1 MSPFVSNKTE
11 NKKPSSSNPS
21 ISSKKILKDFL
32 KEKKLKEGNNLL
44 VSVVVVLFGGLF
56 CPYNIQHNATQS
68 LIWSFH
74 ISLCYI

>member
-21 ISSKKILKDFL
+21 ISSKRILKDFL

-44 VSVVVVLFGGLF
+44 VSVVVVLSGG
-56 CPYNIQHNATQS
+56 
-68 LIWSFH
+68 
-74 ISLCYI
+74 